1 MAEVGE
7 SADERASDLGVVLD
21 QEQLNHLITVRFRR
35 GVSGRGRRLFV
46 DALASRY
53 LSSDHGGAVNGA
65 LRRLVASVL
74 AWIVGAVAAVGV
86 GILALSLIG
95 DGLTARTV
103 QPLTP
108 DVVAREAAAASAE
121 PSSAPTGAGARPTP
135 SKTAPPPPAKT
146 STGTEKLL
154 SSPGGTAIARCSDG
168 QVYLVSWSPEQGFR
182 ADDVDRGPGAQ
193 ASLKFE
199 SSNAKVFLTVRCVG
213 GEPQATVTQRGDDH
227 GGGHK

>member
-1 MAEVGE
+1 
-7 SADERASDLGVVLD
+7 
-21 QEQLNHLITVRFRR
+21 
-35 GVSGRGRRLFV
+35 
-46 DALASRY
+46 
-53 LSSDHGGAVNGA
+53 
-65 LRRLVASVL
+65 LVASVL

-121 PSSAPTGAGARPTP
+121 PSSAATAAGARPAP
-135 SKTAPPPPAKT
+135 SEMPPPSAKT
-146 STGTEKLL
+146 STGTEKPL

-182 ADDVDRGPGAQ
+182 ADDVNRGPGAQ

-199 SSNAKVFLTVRCVG
+199 SSNAKVFLTARCVG